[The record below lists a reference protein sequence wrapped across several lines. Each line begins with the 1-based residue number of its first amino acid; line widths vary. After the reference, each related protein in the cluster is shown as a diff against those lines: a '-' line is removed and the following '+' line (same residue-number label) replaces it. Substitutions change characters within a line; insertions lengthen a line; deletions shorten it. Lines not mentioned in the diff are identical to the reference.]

1 MDNQDKYSEATYR
14 VSFDIAKL
22 LKQAGFKELV
32 HAYYNEYAILKK
44 GPDLRINGTA
54 QNFNLSSVEF
64 FSAPL
69 ISIALEWVKELG
81 YELDM
86 IDQYLTL
93 RLNGL
98 DISTSDDYY
107 FSPIEDKRE
116 CDLFFLKTAI
126 THHFN
131 KA

>member
-81 YELDM
+81 Y
-86 IDQYLTL
+86 
-93 RLNGL
+93 
-98 DISTSDDYY
+98 SDEWMEYY
-107 FSPIEDKRE
+107 YSVLYNNEDVYTTNEIPFSPIDNGRE
-116 CDLFFLKTAI
+116 YLLFFLKTALNHYI
-126 THHFN
+126 NN
-131 KA
+131 K